1 MIHHFFVFIS
11 ATKTLEAQAVQVL
24 QEMSVFFFGLFCFFP
39 KRTAVLGLLMHPG
52 NCKHSPLD
60 NSLGYCYVPVT
71 IASGHEA
78 GIQQPCSENIIL
90 LLHSCSNTFC
100 PKVWGCV
107 LFYPCFACRETEAW
121 SGNVVPTCCR
131 GRAVYRPARVGS
143 LQREATA
150 WKLWPV

>member
-24 QEMSVFFFGLFCFFP
+24 QEMSVFFFGLFCFFS

-150 WKLWPV
+150 WKLLPV

>member
-24 QEMSVFFFGLFCFFP
+24 QEMSVFFFGLFCFFS